1 MASRETLAGCS
12 FDELIGSTGI
22 TLITK
27 NVTVAKGSGALKRG
41 TVLGKSSASGF
52 YSTVSKASATDGT
65 QTADCILARDVDAT
79 SADTVATV
87 YVSGVFNRE
96 KLIVG
101 DGDTAAQHEDELRDK
116 NIYLTKLM

>member
-1 MASRETLAGCS
+1 MAIRETMTGCS
-12 FDELIGSTGI
+12 YDELIGSTGI

-27 NVTVAKGSGALKRG
+27 NVTIAKGATLKRG
-41 TVLGKSSASGF
+41 TVLGKNSTSGL
-52 YSTVSKASATDGT
+52 YSTVAKSSMTDGT

-79 SADTVATV
+79 AADTVATV

-101 DGDTAAQHEDELRDK
+101 DGATAAQHEDERRDK